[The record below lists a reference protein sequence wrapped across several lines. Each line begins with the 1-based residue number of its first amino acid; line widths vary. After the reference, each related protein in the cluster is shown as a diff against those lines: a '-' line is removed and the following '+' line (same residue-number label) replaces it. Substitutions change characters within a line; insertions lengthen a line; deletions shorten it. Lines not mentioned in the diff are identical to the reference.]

1 MQSEYVLL
9 CSPYRYNSVLAN
21 PVNKKFVEKE
31 LMSVIM
37 PGVNITT
44 RNMLQT
50 MLETN
55 YGITNYSSLK
65 EEIDK
70 LEDGRYHA
78 LELEEVSS
86 FIDGIGTPDVKDF
99 YLSLNS
105 LTGSQLIK
113 GFDDCRIIDVLTKS
127 YATRLITKEE
137 FEELFTKQTE
147 RIKNSYQTWE
157 QYLASCVM
165 GKLLQ
170 YVPSSETITSV
181 EEYVV
186 DVYSFCI
193 APTNV
198 FSYGTFWANH
208 ELANLTAFLEN
219 FLPEEIVK
227 ELKSIQN
234 LVNYNDKIPGL
245 NAPSNYLIAYF
256 DEKYIDTKL
265 IDTSRYEYLSN
276 LADYVF
282 WTPLVENNLEWLIT
296 ENNLKEQDT
305 ILLPSE
311 FASYYSASE
320 FWDCYKK
327 YPELHNE
334 NIFAMFKG
342 VFSIN
347 VIFTEEAVYTF
358 KKKLFG
364 KPALVKMPWSE
375 VELSATLDLEFK
387 ESRIHFDKKVISD
400 VSPVISEIGLNENIL
415 ENLNSNERK
424 ALENE
429 WQQKMNEFL
438 KGIPQRIREFKGKK

>member
-1 MQSEYVLL
+1 
-9 CSPYRYNSVLAN
+9 
-21 PVNKKFVEKE
+21 
-31 LMSVIM
+31 
-37 PGVNITT
+37 
-44 RNMLQT
+44 

-55 YGITNYSSLK
+55 YGITDESSLK

-78 LELEEVSS
+78 LEDVSS

-208 ELANLTAFLEN
+208 ELANLTALLEN

-227 ELKSIQN
+227 ELKARQN
-234 LVNYNDKIPGL
+234 RVDYKDKIPGL
-245 NAPSNYLIAYF
+245 NAPSNALITYF
-256 DEKYIDTKL
+256 DEKYIDTNL
-265 IDTSRYEYLSN
+265 IDTNRYNYLSQ

-296 ENNLKEQDT
+296 EKNLKEQDT
-305 ILLPSE
+305 ILLPTE

-327 YPELHNE
+327 YPELQNE
-334 NIFAMFKG
+334 HIFAMFKG
-342 VFSIN
+342 VFSIT
-347 VIFTEEAVYTF
+347 VLFTEEAAYTF

-364 KPALVKMPWSE
+364 KPALVKIPWDQVPLHAS
-375 VELSATLDLEFK
+375 LDLEFK
-387 ESRIHFDKKVISD
+387 ESRILLDKKVISD
-400 VSPVISEIGLNENIL
+400 VSPVLSEIGLNEDAL
-415 ENLNSNERK
+415 SSLNSQERK

-429 WQQKMNEFL
+429 WQEKMNQFL
-438 KGIPQRIREFKGKK
+438 ESIPQRIREFKGK

>member
-37 PGVNITT
+37 PGVNITA

-65 EEIDK
+65 EEIDR
-70 LEDGRYHA
+70 LENGSYHA
-78 LELEEVSS
+78 LELEEVSP
-86 FIDGIGTPDVKDF
+86 FLNGIKNLFVKEF
-99 YLSLNS
+99 YLSLNE
-105 LTGSQLIK
+105 LTGSRIFQ

-127 YATRLITKEE
+127 YASRLITKEQ
-137 FEELFTKQTE
+137 FEEIFTKQTE

-157 QYLASCVM
+157 QYLASCVL

-170 YVPSSETITSV
+170 FVPDSETITSV
-181 EEYVV
+181 EDYIV

-208 ELANLTAFLEN
+208 ELSNLTALLES
-219 FLPEEIVK
+219 FLPEEIV
-227 ELKSIQN
+227 EDLKSVQN

-256 DEKYIDTKL
+256 DENYIDTNL
-265 IDTSRYEYLSN
+265 IDANRYEYLSE

-296 ENNLKEQDT
+296 EKNLKEQDT
-305 ILLPSE
+305 ILLPAE

-334 NIFAMFKG
+334 HIFAMFKG

-347 VIFTEEAVYTF
+347 VIFTEEAAYSF

-364 KPALVKMPWSE
+364 KAELARTPWNQ
-375 VELSATLDLEFK
+375 VELNTSLDLEFK

-400 VSPVISEIGLNENIL
+400 VSPVISEIGLNENTL
-415 ENLNSNERK
+415 SSLNSNERK

>member
-1 MQSEYVLL
+1 MKSEYVLL

-31 LMSVIM
+31 FMSVIM

-65 EEIDK
+65 EEIDR
-70 LEDGRYHA
+70 LENGSYNA
-78 LELEEVSS
+78 LELEEVSQ
-86 FIDGIGTPDVKDF
+86 FLNGIENLFVKEF
-99 YLSLNS
+99 YLSLKN
-105 LTGSQLIK
+105 LTGNQTIK

-127 YATRLITKEE
+127 YASRLITKEQ
-137 FEELFTKQTE
+137 FEEIFTKQTE
-147 RIKNSYQTWE
+147 RIHNSYQTWE
-157 QYLASCVM
+157 QYLASCVL

-170 YVPSSETITSV
+170 FVPDSETITSV
-181 EEYVV
+181 EDYIV

-198 FSYGTFWANH
+198 FSYGTFWINH
-208 ELANLTAFLEN
+208 DLSNLTTLLEKL
-219 FLPEEIVK
+219 LPEEIVR
-227 ELKSIQN
+227 EIKSVQN

-256 DEKYIDTKL
+256 DEKYIDTNL
-265 IDTSRYEYLSN
+265 IDTNRYEYLSN

-282 WTPLVENNLEWLIT
+282 WQPLVENNLEWLIT
-296 ENNLKEQDT
+296 EKNLKEQDT
-305 ILLPSE
+305 ILLPAE

-364 KPALVKMPWSE
+364 KPTLVKIPWEE
-375 VELSATLDLEFK
+375 VELNTSLDLEFK
-387 ESRIHFDKKVISD
+387 ESRIYFDKKIISD
-400 VSPVISEIGLNENIL
+400 VSPVISEIGLNENTL
-415 ENLNSNERK
+415 SSLNSTERK
-424 ALENE
+424 AVENE
-429 WQQKMNEFL
+429 CQQKMNEFL
-438 KGIPQRIREFKGKK
+438 KGIPQRIRQFKR

>member
-37 PGVNITT
+37 PGVNITA

-55 YGITNYSSLK
+55 YGITNYVSLK
-65 EEIDK
+65 KEIAN
-70 LEDGRYHA
+70 LENGNYHA
-78 LELEEVSS
+78 LKLEEISS
-86 FIDGIGTPDVKDF
+86 FLNGIENPIVKEF
-99 YLSLNS
+99 YLSLKN
-105 LTGSQLIK
+105 LTGDQTIK

-127 YATRLITKEE
+127 YASRLITKEQ
-137 FEELFTKQTE
+137 FEEFFTEQTV
-147 RIKNSYQTWE
+147 RIENSYQSWE
-157 QYLASCVM
+157 QYLASCVL

-170 YVPSSETITSV
+170 FVPNSETITSV
-181 EEYVV
+181 EDYIV

-208 ELANLTAFLEN
+208 ELSNLTALLES
-219 FLPEEIVK
+219 FLPEEIV
-227 ELKSIQN
+227 EDLKSVQN

-256 DEKYIDTKL
+256 DENYIDTNL
-265 IDTSRYEYLSN
+265 IDANRYEYLSE

-296 ENNLKEQDT
+296 EKNLKEQDT
-305 ILLPSE
+305 ILLPAE

-334 NIFAMFKG
+334 HIFAMFKG

>member
-9 CSPYRYNSVLAN
+9 CSPYRYSSVFANSVN
-21 PVNKKFVEKE
+21 RQFIEKE
-31 LMSVIM
+31 LMSVVM
-37 PGVNITT
+37 PGVNMMT
-44 RNMLQT
+44 RGLLRT

-55 YGITNYSSLK
+55 YGITDYSSLK

-78 LELEEVSS
+78 LEDVSS

-198 FSYGTFWANH
+198 FAYGTFWANH
-208 ELANLTAFLEN
+208 DLAHLTALLEN
-219 FLPEEIVK
+219 FLPEEI
-227 ELKSIQN
+227 LTDIKSRQN
-234 LVNYNDKIPGL
+234 LVDYKGQIPGL
-245 NAPSNYLIAYF
+245 NAPSNALIAYF
-256 DEKYIDTKL
+256 DEKYIDTNL
-265 IDTSRYEYLSN
+265 IDTNRYDYLSQ
-276 LADYVF
+276 LADDVF

-296 ENNLKEQDT
+296 EKNLKEQDT
-305 ILLPSE
+305 ILLPTE

-327 YPELHNE
+327 YPELQDEH
-334 NIFAMFKG
+334 IFAMFKG
-342 VFSIN
+342 VFSIT
-347 VIFTEEAVYTF
+347 VLFTEEAAYTF

-364 KPALVKMPWSE
+364 KPALVRIPWE
-375 VELSATLDLEFK
+375 QVELSSSLNLWME
-387 ESRIHFDKKVISD
+387 ESKIHFGKKTISN
-400 VSPVISEIGLNENIL
+400 VSPVLSEIGLNSKAIDDL
-415 ENLNSNERK
+415 DSQERK

-429 WQQKMNEFL
+429 WQQKMNQFL
-438 KGIPQRIREFKGKK
+438 EGIPQRIREFKGK

>member
-9 CSPYRYNSVLAN
+9 CSPYRYSSVFSNSVN
-21 PVNKKFVEKE
+21 RQFIEKE
-31 LMSVIM
+31 LMSVVM
-37 PGVNITT
+37 PGVNIMT
-44 RNMLQT
+44 RGLLRT

-55 YGITNYSSLK
+55 YGITDYSSLK

-78 LELEEVSS
+78 LEDVSS

-208 ELANLTAFLEN
+208 ELANLIAFLEN

-227 ELKSIQN
+227 ELKSRQN
-234 LVNYNDKIPGL
+234 RVDYKGEIPGL
-245 NAPSNYLIAYF
+245 NAPSNALIAYF
-256 DEKYIDTKL
+256 DEKYIDTNL
-265 IDTSRYEYLSN
+265 IDTNRYDYLSQ
-276 LADYVF
+276 LADDVF

-296 ENNLKEQDT
+296 EKNLKEQDT
-305 ILLPSE
+305 ILLPTE

-327 YPELHNE
+327 YPELQDEH
-334 NIFAMFKG
+334 IFAMFKG
-342 VFSIN
+342 VFSIT
-347 VIFTEEAVYTF
+347 VLFTEEAAYTF

-364 KPALVKMPWSE
+364 KPALVKIPWDQVPLQAS
-375 VELSATLDLEFK
+375 LDLEFK
-387 ESRIHFDKKVISD
+387 ESRILLDKKVISD
-400 VSPVISEIGLNENIL
+400 VSPVLSEIGLNSKAIDDL
-415 ENLNSNERK
+415 DSQERK

-429 WQQKMNEFL
+429 WQQKMNQFL
-438 KGIPQRIREFKGKK
+438 EGIPQRIREFKGK

>member
-44 RNMLQT
+44 RNMLKT

-55 YGITNYSSLK
+55 YGIINYSSLK
-65 EEIDK
+65 EEIDR
-70 LEDGRYHA
+70 LENGSYHA
-78 LELEEVSS
+78 LELEEVSP
-86 FIDGIGTPDVKDF
+86 FLNGIKNPFVKEF
-99 YLSLNS
+99 YLSLNE
-105 LTGSQLIK
+105 LTGSRITQ

-127 YATRLITKEE
+127 YASRLITKEQ
-137 FEELFTKQTE
+137 FEEIFTKQTE
-147 RIKNSYQTWE
+147 RIHNSYQTWE
-157 QYLASCVM
+157 QYLASCVS

-170 YVPSSETITSV
+170 FVPDSETITSV
-181 EEYVV
+181 EDYIV

-198 FSYGTFWANH
+198 FFYGTFWANH
-208 ELANLTAFLEN
+208 ELVNLTTLLEN

-227 ELKSIQN
+227 DLKSVQN

-256 DEKYIDTKL
+256 DENYIDTNL
-265 IDTSRYEYLSN
+265 IDANRYEYLSE

-296 ENNLKEQDT
+296 EKNLKEQDT
-305 ILLPSE
+305 ILLPAE

-334 NIFAMFKG
+334 HIFAMFKG

-347 VIFTEEAVYTF
+347 VIFTEEAAYSF

-364 KPALVKMPWSE
+364 KAEVARTPWNQ
-375 VELSATLDLEFK
+375 VELNTSLDLEFK

-400 VSPVISEIGLNENIL
+400 VSPVISEIGLNENTL
-415 ENLNSNERK
+415 SSLNSNERK

>member
-9 CSPYRYNSVLAN
+9 CSPYRYSSVFAN
-21 PVNKKFVEKE
+21 AVNKQLIEKE
-31 LMSVIM
+31 LLSVVM

-44 RNMLQT
+44 RSMLRT

-55 YGITNYSSLK
+55 YGITDESSLK

-78 LELEEVSS
+78 LEDVSS

-208 ELANLTAFLEN
+208 ELANLTALLEN

-227 ELKSIQN
+227 ELKARQN
-234 LVNYNDKIPGL
+234 RVDYKDKIPGL
-245 NAPSNYLIAYF
+245 NAPSNALITYF
-256 DEKYIDTKL
+256 DEKYIDTNL
-265 IDTSRYEYLSN
+265 IDTNRYNYLSQ

-296 ENNLKEQDT
+296 EKNLKEQDT
-305 ILLPSE
+305 ILLPTE

-327 YPELHNE
+327 YPELQNE
-334 NIFAMFKG
+334 HIFAMFKG
-342 VFSIN
+342 VFSIT
-347 VIFTEEAVYTF
+347 VLFTEEAAYTF

-364 KPALVKMPWSE
+364 KPALVKIPWDQVPLHAS
-375 VELSATLDLEFK
+375 LDLEFK
-387 ESRIHFDKKVISD
+387 ESRILLDKKVISD
-400 VSPVISEIGLNENIL
+400 VSPVLSEIGLNEDAL
-415 ENLNSNERK
+415 SSLNSQERK

-429 WQQKMNEFL
+429 WQEKMNQFL
-438 KGIPQRIREFKGKK
+438 ESIPQRIREFKGK

>member
-9 CSPYRYNSVLAN
+9 CSPYRYSSVFANSVN
-21 PVNKKFVEKE
+21 RQFIEKE
-31 LMSVIM
+31 LMSVVI
-37 PGVNITT
+37 PGVNIMT
-44 RNMLQT
+44 RGLLRT

-55 YGITNYSSLK
+55 YGITDYSSLK

-78 LELEEVSS
+78 LEDVSS

-127 YATRLITKEE
+127 YAARLTTKEE

-157 QYLASCVM
+157 HYLASCVL

-170 YVPSSETITSV
+170 FVPSSETITSV

-208 ELANLTAFLEN
+208 ELANLTALLEN

-227 ELKSIQN
+227 ELKARQDR
-234 LVNYNDKIPGL
+234 VDYKGEIPGL
-245 NAPSNYLIAYF
+245 TAPSNDLLASL
-256 DEKYIDTKL
+256 EGTSIDPTF
-265 IDTSRYEYLSN
+265 IDYERYQYLSE

-282 WTPLVENNLEWLIT
+282 WTPLIENNLEWMVA
-296 ENNLKEQDT
+296 EKNLQEQDT
-305 ILLPSE
+305 ILLPKE
-311 FASYYSASE
+311 YASLYSARV
-320 FWDCYKK
+320 FWYHYPSYK
-327 YPELHNE
+327 ELHE
-334 NIFAMFKG
+334 EHIFAMFEG
-342 VFSIN
+342 TLSLN
-347 VIFTEEAVYTF
+347 LIFTEEAVYTF

-364 KPALVKMPWSE
+364 KPVLVRIPWE
-375 VELSATLDLEFK
+375 QVELSSSLNLWME
-387 ESRIHFDKKVISD
+387 ESKIHFGKKTISN
-400 VSPVISEIGLNENIL
+400 VSPVLSEIGLNSKAIDDL
-415 ENLNSNERK
+415 DSQERK

-429 WQQKMNEFL
+429 WQQKMNQFL
-438 KGIPQRIREFKGKK
+438 EGIPQRIREFKGK

>member
-9 CSPYRYNSVLAN
+9 CSPYRYNSILAN

-44 RNMLQT
+44 RNMLKT

-55 YGITNYSSLK
+55 YDITNYVSLK
-65 EEIDK
+65 KEIAN
-70 LEDGRYHA
+70 LENGNYHA
-78 LELEEVSS
+78 LKLEEVSS
-86 FIDGIGTPDVKDF
+86 FLNGIENPIVKEF
-99 YLSLNS
+99 YLSLNE
-105 LTGSQLIK
+105 LTGSQIIQ
-113 GFDDCRIIDVLTKS
+113 GFDDCRIIDILTKS
-127 YATRLITKEE
+127 YASRLITKEQ
-137 FEELFTKQTE
+137 FEEIFTKQTE

-157 QYLASCVM
+157 QYLASCVL

-170 YVPSSETITSV
+170 YVPDSETITGV
-181 EEYVV
+181 EEYIE
-186 DVYSFCI
+186 DIYSFCI

-198 FSYGTFWANH
+198 FSYGTFWVNH
-208 ELANLTAFLEN
+208 ELANLTTLLEN

-227 ELKSIQN
+227 DLKSIQN

-245 NAPSNYLIAYF
+245 NAPSNNLIAYF
-256 DEKYIDTKL
+256 DENYIDTNL
-265 IDTSRYEYLSN
+265 IDTNCYKYLSE

-296 ENNLKEQDT
+296 EKNLKEQDT
-305 ILLPSE
+305 ILLPAE

-334 NIFAMFKG
+334 HIFAMFKG

-347 VIFTEEAVYTF
+347 VIFTEEAAYSF

-364 KPALVKMPWSE
+364 KAELARTPWNQ
-375 VELSATLDLEFK
+375 VELNTSLDLEFK

-400 VSPVISEIGLNENIL
+400 VSPVISEIGLNENTL
-415 ENLNSNERK
+415 SSLNSNERK

>member
-55 YGITNYSSLK
+55 YGITDYSSLK

-78 LELEEVSS
+78 LEDVSS

-227 ELKSIQN
+227 ELKSVQN

-296 ENNLKEQDT
+296 EKNLKEQDT
-305 ILLPSE
+305 ILLPAE

-334 NIFAMFKG
+334 HIFVMFKG

-347 VIFTEEAVYTF
+347 VIFTEEAAYSF

-364 KPALVKMPWSE
+364 KAELARTPWNQ
-375 VELSATLDLEFK
+375 VELNTSLDLEFK

-400 VSPVISEIGLNENIL
+400 VSPVISEICLNENTL
-415 ENLNSNERK
+415 SSLNSNERK